1 MFCNCSRKT
10 TSLILRRK
18 LGDLLTGGG
27 GGGQP
32 VSSQYSLTDHKKSSD
47 VPLLNQHL
55 YYSSQ
60 NIFRKLADKLVRI
73 FMCFKRNSHAER
85 CWHDWFDQED
95 MK

>member
-10 TSLILRRK
+10 TSLILRK
-18 LGDLLTGGG
+18 LGDLLP

-32 VSSQYSLTDHKKSSD
+32 VSSQYSLTDHKKPSD

-73 FMCFKRNSHAER
+73 FMCSKGIHMLRDADMTGLIKRI
-85 CWHDWFDQED
+85 
-95 MK
+95 

>member
-10 TSLILRRK
+10 TSLILRK
-18 LGDLLTGGG
+18 LGDLLPGGG
-27 GGGQP
+27 GCQP
-32 VSSQYSLTDHKKSSD
+32 VSSQYSLTDHKKPSD

-73 FMCFKRNSHAER
+73 LMRSKGIHMLRDAGMTGLIKRI
-85 CWHDWFDQED
+85 
-95 MK
+95 